1 MDARTKATA
10 TKPAT
15 FDPPMNEASRAY
27 REMGEKG
34 TAQAKEMYEKMTAA
48 TSEATDVI
56 KESFSTAVNAVNGAQ
71 DYNNKLLEF
80 AQSNTNTAFEFAKR
94 LLDVKSPSEFIELST
109 ERTRKQ
115 FETLT
120 EQTTELAALAQRVT
134 LASTEPLKAGVTKA
148 FGQSS

>member
-1 MDARTKATA
+1 MFRGKRSLPRCRLEMKA
-10 TKPAT
+10 PACAPR
-15 FDPPMNEASRAY
+15 D
-27 REMGEKG
+27 
-34 TAQAKEMYEKMTAA
+34 
-48 TSEATDVI
+48 
-56 KESFSTAVNAVNGAQ
+56 
-71 DYNNKLLEF
+71 NNKLLKF
-80 AQSNTNTAFEFAKR
+80 AQTNTNTAFEFAKR

-148 FGQSS
+148 FGQASRTESP